1 MWGTR
6 QDGGPRPALL
16 VVASGRGTRGAGLS
30 PVLAE
35 KPAALLTRSWGKAPP
50 VTPARGDALLGAPQS
65 LSRACSL
72 SRQHG
77 LMMTSVRR
85 AGDAGP
91 GEEPNGHSSRP
102 RRAHSLAGGSR
113 AGGGGTFVCTPAPG
127 CCLES
132 QVGQEEGS
140 KEGAATVSRVVQ
152 DGHRGG
158 DSEWDGGA
166 RWGAS
171 GNTRRNAGV
180 GELRSRAVRRREVGA
195 PPHWRQGSLLGRH
208 GGVRVPRTTGGG
220 TKWKRLGGGGGA
232 VQTASPLSRITEQGV
247 LVEDVD
253 FQPPRAE
260 GCVLGTPPAR
270 VLEPE
275 EPSGLSLGGRACLSL
290 SVTACEQLSRVL
302 LVSLNQ
308 ESLDTQSSQHRP
320 ETRPAAC
327 IPHPRLARSDG
338 ASGAA
343 PEDAAI
349 PSGHRLVFTSLS
361 MQL

>member
-1 MWGTR
+1 MGWRGPLGSIGEHAKKR
-6 QDGGPRPALL
+6 RRGG
-16 VVASGRGTRGAGLS
+16 ASEQGCPKT
-30 PVLAE
+30 
-35 KPAALLTRSWGKAPP
+35 
-50 VTPARGDALLGAPQS
+50 
-65 LSRACSL
+65 
-72 SRQHG
+72 
-77 LMMTSVRR
+77 
-85 AGDAGP
+85 
-91 GEEPNGHSSRP
+91 
-102 RRAHSLAGGSR
+102 GS
-113 AGGGGTFVCTPAPG
+113 G
-127 CCLES
+127 
-132 QVGQEEGS
+132 
-140 KEGAATVSRVVQ
+140 GAASLEAGEFAGETW
-152 DGHRGG
+152 RGQ
-158 DSEWDGGA
+158 GA
-166 RWGAS
+166 EDHWGRNEVEKTRW
-171 GNTRRNAGV
+171 
-180 GELRSRAVRRREVGA
+180 
-195 PPHWRQGSLLGRH
+195 
-208 GGVRVPRTTGGG
+208 
-220 TKWKRLGGGGGA
+220 GGGA

-253 FQPPRAE
+253 FQPLRAE

-361 MQL
+361 TQL